1 MKIGIR
7 IILGFAVLGVFMVIA
22 NFLSVRP
29 LENDLREVGG
39 LRAQGLYSMQLLN
52 TKLNGAVQES
62 FAYVVSGDTHEKEEF
77 LSWAEHFK
85 QNQKK
90 FFPIAEQTIGAL
102 GETREEEERV
112 LYDKIISGHIV
123 LVKQAKIMF
132 EEYETTGTVSS
143 QVFQQYEESID
154 LVTTALN
161 KAVGIQKEEM
171 EHLHRTALD
180 RINRSEKIIYEVA
193 FISLVLA
200 IGLGFI
206 VSKVI
211 SQGKLESTNTVLQA
225 KIIEKEEAQE
235 KVHSERQNLYNMLD
249 SLPIAFHLQAA
260 DYTVPFANKVFREQ
274 FGDPQEKPCHVLM
287 HNRTQ
292 PCEVCTT
299 FKVFDH
305 GENETTIW
313 SSEDGRTYITV
324 CTPFTDIDGSPLV
337 MEMALDIT
345 EQENAKKEAIQ
356 AKEEA
361 DKSSRAKSE
370 FLTRMSH
377 ELRTPMNAILGF
389 SQLLEMDQEY
399 PLKPIQQNNVQHILK
414 AGEHLLELINEIL
427 DLSKIESGKISLS
440 IEEVHIVPLISEV
453 FELLQPL
460 SDAKNLSVN
469 ASPSDAPEL
478 VVKAD
483 RVRLKQVLL
492 NLMHN
497 AIKYNIHEGTIS
509 ITCKKPNDHEVQIS
523 VQDTGIGIHPK
534 NMEDIFKPFQRVD
547 PDIDAVEGTGIGLTI
562 SRNLVLLMNGAI
574 DVESEEGRGSCFSIT
589 LPTGKSLPSLKKYE
603 SAVWPKLPGHEN
615 QEKQFK
621 VLYVEDNPA
630 NMELVAA
637 ILFRHN
643 IKLLQAPDASLGIE
657 LAKAHIP
664 NLILMDI
671 NLPGIDGYEAS
682 TIIKTDPL
690 TNSIP
695 VIALSA
701 DSMASDIKKG
711 LSAGFAEYIS
721 KPIHITPFLT
731 IVNKYLVK

>member
-1 MKIGIR
+1 MKVGTR
-7 IILGFAVLGVFMVIA
+7 ITLGFVVLGIFIITA
-22 NFLSVRP
+22 IFLSARP
-29 LENDLREVGG
+29 LENDLKGIGG
-39 LRAQGLYSMQLLN
+39 FRSEGLYSIQLLN
-52 TKLNGAVQES
+52 SKLNGAVEES

-77 LSWAEHFK
+77 LKWAEHFK
-85 QNQKK
+85 QNPKE
-90 FFPIAEQTIGAL
+90 FFPIAEQTIGEL
-102 GETREEEERV
+102 GDTREKEERV
-112 LYDKIISGHIV
+112 LYEKITSGHIV

-132 EEYETTGTVSS
+132 EEYEETGTVSN

-154 LVTTALN
+154 FITTALN
-161 KAVGIQKEEM
+161 KAVEIQKEEM

-180 RINRSEKIIYEVA
+180 KINRSEKIIYGVA

-211 SQGKLESTNTVLQA
+211 SQGTLESANTALQA
-225 KIIEKEEAQE
+225 KIAEKEEAQE
-235 KVHSERQNLYNMLD
+235 KVHNERQNLYNMLD
-249 SLPIAFHLQAA
+249 SLPIAFHLQAS
-260 DYTVPFANKVFREQ
+260 DYTVPFANKVFRER
-274 FGDPQEKPCHVLM
+274 FGEPQKKLCHELM
-287 HNRTQ
+287 HNRPQ

-313 SSEDGRTYITV
+313 GSKDGRTYITV

-345 EQENAKKEAIQ
+345 DQENAKEEAIL
-356 AKEEA
+356 ARVEA
-361 DKSSRAKSE
+361 EKSNRAKSE

-389 SQLLEMDQEY
+389 SQLLEMDQEH
-399 PLKPIQQNNVQHILK
+399 PLKPVQQNNVQHILK

-440 IEEVHIVPLISEV
+440 IKEVHTSPLISEV
-453 FELLQPL
+453 LELLQPL
-460 SDAKNLSVN
+460 LDAKNLSVN
-469 ASPSDAPEL
+469 APPLGAPEL

-483 RVRLKQVLL
+483 RVRLKQVML

-497 AIKYNIHEGTIS
+497 AIKYNCYGGS
-509 ITCKKPNDHEVQIS
+509 IYLACKKPNDHEVQIS

-534 NMEDIFKPFQRVD
+534 NIENIFKPFQRVD
-547 PDIDAVEGTGIGLTI
+547 SDIDAIEGTGIGLTI
-562 SRNLVLLMNGAI
+562 SQKLILLMRGSL
-574 DVESEEGRGSCFSIT
+574 DVESEEGQGSCFSIT
-589 LPTGKSLPSLKKYE
+589 LPTGKNLPSPKKSE
-603 SAVWPKLPGHEN
+603 PAVWPELPSHKN
-615 QEKQFK
+615 QKKHFT

-630 NMELVAA
+630 NMELVAT

-643 IKLLQAPDASLGIE
+643 VKLLQAPDASLGIE
-657 LAKAHIP
+657 LAKAHKP
-664 NLILMDI
+664 DLILMDI
-671 NLPGIDGYEAS
+671 NLPGIDGYEALN
-682 TIIKTDPL
+682 IIKTDPSID
-690 TNSIP
+690 SIP

-711 LSAGFAEYIS
+711 LSAGFTEYIS

-731 IVNKYLVK
+731 TVNKYLV

>member
-39 LRAQGLYSMQLLN
+39 FRSQGLYSMQFLN

-62 FAYVVSGDTHEKEEF
+62 FAYVVSGDPHEKEEF
-77 LSWAEHFK
+77 LNWAEHFK

-90 FFPIAEQTIGAL
+90 FFPIAEQTISAL
-102 GETREEEERV
+102 GETREEEESV
-112 LYDKIISGHIV
+112 LYDKIISGHIA

-154 LVTTALN
+154 LVTTVLN

-171 EHLHRTALD
+171 EYLHRTALE
-180 RINRSEKIIYEVA
+180 RINRSEKTIYEVA

-211 SQGKLESTNTVLQA
+211 SQGKLESTNTALQA

-249 SLPIAFHLQAA
+249 FLPIAFHLQAA
-260 DYTVPFANKVFREQ
+260 DYTVPFANKVFRER
-274 FGDPQEKPCHVLM
+274 FGDPQEKPCYDLM

-305 GENETTIW
+305 GKNETTIW

-361 DKSSRAKSE
+361 DKSNRAKSE

-389 SQLLEMDQEY
+389 SQLLEMDQEN
-399 PLKPIQQNNVQHILK
+399 PLKPVQQNNVQHILK

-469 ASPSDAPEL
+469 APTLGAPEL

-497 AIKYNIHEGTIS
+497 AIKYNIHEGTIF

-523 VQDTGIGIHPK
+523 IQDTGIGIHPK

-562 SRNLVLLMNGAI
+562 SRNLVLLMNGTI

-589 LPTGKSLPSLKKYE
+589 LPTGKSLPSPQKHE

-657 LAKAHIP
+657 LAKAHKP
-664 NLILMDI
+664 DLILMDI
-671 NLPGIDGYEAS
+671 NLPGIDGYEALN
-682 TIIKTDPL
+682 IIKTDPL

-731 IVNKYLVK
+731 TVNKYLVQ